1 MAKGSKKLHN
11 AFTEEELE
19 LIRKLY
25 ADTPNKVIATMMP
38 HSFTSISKKAHTM
51 GLKKTKARKCRSSTL
66 KTMRMHR
73 DE

>member
-1 MAKGSKKLHN
+1 MAKGSKKL

-19 LIRKLY
+19 IIRKLY

-51 GLKKTKARKCRSSTL
+51 GLKKTKEHISKNGRAIAIAQWNRTC
-66 KTMRMHR
+66 
-73 DE
+73 

>member
-38 HSFTSISKKAHTM
+38 HSTM
-51 GLKKTKARKCRSSTL
+51 
-66 KTMRMHR
+66 
-73 DE
+73 E